1 MTILDQIVDY
11 KQNVELPA
19 RMRALPL
26 EELQR
31 RAAVAPPPRDLVAAL
46 RRPAGVALIAEV
58 KRASPS
64 RGVLRAGLDPLQL
77 AGTYAANGAAAISVL
92 TDAPFFQGDLAHL
105 AAIRRH
111 LDTEVGCSM
120 PLLRKDFVVHPYQVY
135 EARAAGA
142 DALLLIAAILSG
154 EQLAELFELTRQLG
168 MAALVEVHA
177 AAELARVLA
186 LNPRLIGA
194 NNRDLRNFDVNLET
208 CLALRRLVP
217 RHICL
222 VAESGIHTRADV
234 EQLAAAG
241 VDAMLVGEAL
251 VTAADPAAKMRE
263 LTGDHQT

>member
-1 MTILDQIVDY
+1 MTILDRIVDY

-26 EELQR
+26 EAVRE
-31 RAAVAPPPRDLVAAL
+31 RAAAAPPPRDLAAAL
-46 RRPAGVALIAEV
+46 RPPAAVALIAEV

-64 RGVLRAGLDPLQL
+64 KGVLSAAFDPLEL
-77 AGTYAANGAAAISVL
+77 AAAYVAGGAAAISVL

-105 AAIRRH
+105 TAIRRQ
-111 LDTEVGCSM
+111 LDAV
-120 PLLRKDFVVHPYQVY
+120 PLLRKDFIVDPYQVY

-154 EQLAELFELTRQLG
+154 ERLAELFGLARQLG

-177 AAELARVLA
+177 ATELPPVLA
-186 LNPRLIGA
+186 LNPRLVGV
-194 NNRDLRNFDVNLET
+194 NNRDLRSFEVDLET

-222 VAESGIHTRADV
+222 VAESGIATRADV
-234 EQLAAAG
+234 ERLAAAG

-251 VTAADPAAKMRE
+251 VTAADPAARIRE
-263 LTGDHQT
+263 LTGDPQA